1 MCRGKAVSAGLLLHC
16 FQHWVHHF
24 VTLKNNFIYLF
35 IFGSA
40 GFSLL
45 HGLVSNCGEWEP
57 LSSCGVQA
65 SHCGGFF
72 YWGARALGCTDFSSC
87 GPQALEHRLNICSP
101 LSWLLCSMWHLT
113 GSEVE
118 PVSPALPGRFFTTET
133 LGKPHFVIFSKPRSQ
148 SDSFLCLVLGAS
160 CPTHKC
166 HCALGGQDERERGV
180 VKNHPSPSRW
190 WVGSVPCARQ
200 GSLACC
206 NPWGSQRVRHDWA
219 TEQHQQQQLVQDA
232 TSHSSH
238 PIPAVPF
245 IIQKLNLTWAIAG
258 WNDPS
263 GNVQIAHGGEWDDWR
278 PGTFLFLGRVQF
290 SSLHSQHQ
298 SLIPCFLA
306 SWTYF
311 VITATF

>member
-35 IFGSA
+35 IFGCA
-40 GFSLL
+40 GSSLL

-118 PVSPALPGRFFTTET
+118 PVSPALPGRFFTIET
-133 LGKPHFVIFSKPRSQ
+133 LRKPHFVIFSKPRSQ
-148 SDSFLCLVLGAS
+148 SDSSLCLVLGAL

-190 WVGSVPCARQ
+190 WVGSVPWRA
-200 GSLACC
+200 
-206 NPWGSQRVRHDWA
+206 A
-219 TEQHQQQQLVQDA
+219 THGGHKESDTTERLNN
-232 TSHSSH
+232 TNSNNLCKMPH
-238 PIPAVPF
+238 PILAIPF
-245 IIQKLNLTWAIAG
+245 QPSPSSFRNWTWPELLQAG
-258 WNDPS
+258 MIPLEMFRLLMVESEMIGD
-263 GNVQIAHGGEWDDWR
+263 QE
-278 PGTFLFLGRVQF
+278 
-290 SSLHSQHQ
+290 HS
-298 SLIPCFLA
+298 CF
-306 SWTYF
+306 
-311 VITATF
+311 